1 MTANNHFRGL
11 LAEDTPAGN
20 DGDTP
25 GFAQPVS
32 QTEIEE
38 LLYGDDWPAA
48 ERLSRLQSI
57 RAELADLEAT
67 DFGDDD
73 PRTLIG
79 AIDEA
84 IAQLTGLAG
93 EGMDPTSIDH
103 DPGAHRETLSPD
115 SDELEAISADDEAS
129 LTDERAEGPI
139 DKSQWLDGDGLD
151 ADERDQD
158 GRDQDGG

>member
-1 MTANNHFRGL
+1 MISNHFRGL
-11 LAEDTPAGN
+11 IAEDTPAGN

-48 ERLSRLQSI
+48 ERLARLLSI
-57 RAELADLEAT
+57 RDELSNLEAT

-84 IAQLTGLAG
+84 VAQLNGLAG
-93 EGMDPTSIDH
+93 EGMDPTSVDH
-103 DPGAHRETLSPD
+103 DPAAHRETLSPD
-115 SDELEAISADDEAS
+115 SDELAAIEAADQAS
-129 LTDERAEGPI
+129 LEADEEGPI
-139 DKSQWLDGDGLD
+139 DKSQWVGGDGLD
-151 ADERDQD
+151 RDE
-158 GRDQDGG
+158 G

>member
-1 MTANNHFRGL
+1 MISNHFRGL

-20 DGDTP
+20 DGETP
-25 GFAQPVS
+25 GFAQPMS

-48 ERLSRLQSI
+48 ERLARLQTV
-57 RAELADLEAT
+57 RAELTNLEAT

-84 IAQLTGLAG
+84 ISQLTGLVG
-93 EGMDPTSIDH
+93 EEMDPTSIDH
-103 DPGAHRETLSPD
+103 NPGAHRETLSPD
-115 SDELEAISADDEAS
+115 SDELEAISADDESS
-129 LTDERAEGPI
+129 LTDDREEGPI
-139 DKSQWLDGDGLD
+139 DKSQWIDGDGLD
-151 ADERDQD
+151 PDEA
-158 GRDQDGG
+158 

>member
-32 QTEIEE
+32 QAEIEE
-38 LLYGDDWPAA
+38 LLYGDDWPAG
-48 ERLSRLQSI
+48 ERLARLRSI
-57 RAELADLEAT
+57 RTELVDLEAT

-84 IAQLTGLAG
+84 IAQLNGLDG
-93 EGMDPTSIDH
+93 EGMDPTSVDH
-103 DPGAHRETLSPD
+103 DPAAHRETLSPD
-115 SDELEAISADDEAS
+115 SDELDAISANDEAS
-129 LTDERAEGPI
+129 LTDESAEGPI
-139 DKSQWLDGDGLD
+139 DKSQWIDGDGLD
-151 ADERDQD
+151 LDER
-158 GRDQDGG
+158 

>member
-11 LAEDTPAGN
+11 IAEDTPAGN

-48 ERLSRLQSI
+48 ERLVRLQSI

-73 PRTLIG
+73 PRSLIG

-84 IAQLTGLAG
+84 ISQLTGLAG

-103 DPGAHRETLSPD
+103 DPGAHRETLAPD
-115 SDELEAISADDEAS
+115 SDELDAIEADDEAS
-129 LTDERAEGPI
+129 LTDESAEGPI
-139 DKSQWLDGDGLD
+139 DKSQWIDGNGLD
-151 ADERDQD
+151 PVKR
-158 GRDQDGG
+158 

>member
-1 MTANNHFRGL
+1 MISNNHFRGL
-11 LAEDTPAGN
+11 IAEDTPAGN

-48 ERLSRLQSI
+48 ERLARLQSI
-57 RAELADLEAT
+57 RGELVDLEAT

-84 IAQLTGLAG
+84 IAQLTGLEG

-103 DPGAHRETLSPD
+103 DPTAHRETLSPD
-115 SDELEAISADDEAS
+115 SDELDAIAADDEAS
-129 LTDERAEGPI
+129 LADESAEGPI
-139 DKSQWLDGDGLD
+139 DKSQWIDGDGPD
-151 ADERDQD
+151 PDEF
-158 GRDQDGG
+158 

>member
-11 LAEDTPAGN
+11 IAEDTPAGN

-25 GFAQPVS
+25 GFAQPVG

-48 ERLSRLQSI
+48 ERLSRLRSI
-57 RAELADLEAT
+57 RTELADLEAT
-67 DFGDDD
+67 ELGDDD
-73 PRTLIG
+73 PRILIG

-84 IAQLTGLAG
+84 ISQLSGLEG

-103 DPGAHRETLSPD
+103 DPGAHRETLAPD

-129 LTDERAEGPI
+129 LTDESAEGPI
-139 DKSQWLDGDGLD
+139 DKTQWIDGEDNEP
-151 ADERDQD
+151 DER
-158 GRDQDGG
+158 